1 MSRETRHEEVRDLK
15 VGRYVVVDGEPCK
28 VSSLTHSKPGK
39 HGEAKVRI
47 EAIGLF
53 DDKKRSAI
61 KPASHKI
68 EVPVVDKNA
77 AQVLNV
83 LGEKVQLMD
92 MQTYETFE
100 LPKPPE
106 IAVSQN
112 MEVLYMDAM
121 GKRKIILK

>member
-1 MSRETRHEEVRDLK
+1 MSNETRYEEVRDLK

-28 VSSLTHSKPGK
+28 VSSLTHSKSGK
-39 HGEAKVRI
+39 HGEAKVRV

-77 AQVLNV
+77 AQVLNII
-83 LGEKVQLMD
+83 GDTVQLMD
-92 MQTYETFE
+92 MATYETFE
-100 LPKPPE
+100 LPKPPD
-106 IAVSQN
+106 IQVTQS

>member
-1 MSRETRHEEVRDLK
+1 MSTEIKYEEVRGLK
-15 VGRYVVVDGEPCK
+15 VGRYVVVDNEPCK
-28 VSSLTHSKPGK
+28 VISLTHSKPGK

-53 DDKKRSAI
+53 DDRKRATI
-61 KPASHKI
+61 KPAGHKI
-68 EVPVVDKNA
+68 EVPTVDKNT

-100 LPKPPE
+100 LPKPPDMDL
-106 IAVSQN
+106 SQN
-112 MEVLYMDAM
+112 MEVMYMDAM
-121 GKRKIILK
+121 GKRKIIPK